1 MSQKA
6 MTDASGK
13 KLEKKEA
20 NLPSELTAMFEA
32 DAGMGM
38 ENVGSE
44 DVKIPFLRILQDL
57 SPQVKEGKE
66 YIQGAKPGMIIN
78 SVSKKL
84 YDGRKV
90 SMFYDAITKEFVE
103 WQDRGKGDSAPVA
116 TYPAN
121 SDIITKQLE
130 IS

>member
-1 MSQKA
+1 MSQEA

-44 DVKIPFLRILQDL
+44 DVKIP
-57 SPQVKEGKE
+57 
-66 YIQGAKPGMIIN
+66 
-78 SVSKKL
+78 
-84 YDGRKV
+84 
-90 SMFYDAITKEFVE
+90 
-103 WQDRGKGDSAPVA
+103 W
-116 TYPAN
+116 
-121 SDIITKQLE
+121 
-130 IS
+130 

>member
-1 MSQKA
+1 MSQEA

-57 SPQVKEGKE
+57 SPQVKEGKGE

-78 SVSKKL
+78 SVSKNFTMAE
-84 YDGRKV
+84 KV
-90 SMFYDAITKEFVE
+90 SMFYDAITKE
-103 WQDRGKGDSAPVA
+103 S
-116 TYPAN
+116 
-121 SDIITKQLE
+121 S
-130 IS
+130 

>member
-1 MSQKA
+1 MSQEA

-57 SPQVKEGKE
+57 SPQVLLEEVVHLVLGMV
-66 YIQGAKPGMIIN
+66 YIF
-78 SVSKKL
+78 L
-84 YDGRKV
+84 
-90 SMFYDAITKEFVE
+90 E
-103 WQDRGKGDSAPVA
+103 
-116 TYPAN
+116 
-121 SDIITKQLE
+121 DIL
-130 IS
+130 